1 MPIVLKSGNLNLLE
15 LSGSVQA
22 CNGIALPFIFF
33 LSQLIIFEYFPL
45 LPQER
50 GLLDVDYSYLIMLVK
65 YRYQIN
71 LINIIFM
78 YGKFFFFFQGYLQ
91 GIGRFHILF
100 LFFVAIMF
108 AVSLVSLFCYHC
120 YLVLRN
126 RSTLGKRS

>member
-78 YGKFFFFFQGYLQ
+78 YGKFFFFFFRVTCKGLVASTFFFCSSLQ
-91 GIGRFHILF
+91 SCLQ
-100 LFFVAIMF
+100 
-108 AVSLVSLFCYHC
+108 
-120 YLVLRN
+120 LVL
-126 RSTLGKRS
+126 SLSSVTIVTLCSGTGQP